1 MLCGE
6 ALKVDEEQVDKS
18 LYKREVPTKATRKK
32 ENKNTIVKF
41 LVLF

>member
-18 LYKREVPTKATRKK
+18 LYKGEVPTKATRNR
-32 ENKNTIVKF
+32 ERTYPIIIIF
-41 LVLF
+41 IC